1 MSRRTWTAT
10 AEPRE
15 VGRLRS
21 AVVAFAADH
30 GVREPP
36 IGDLKVAV
44 SEAMTNVVVHAY
56 DRADPGNVDVSVA
69 VDVQGREVT
78 VVVADYGS
86 GMNPRAD
93 SPGMGLGLPLI
104 GNLASELDIIP
115 ASSGRGTEVR
125 MRFDLP
131 DGSVASTA
139 A

>member
-1 MSRRTWTAT
+1 MSRRSWTAT

-36 IGDLKVAV
+36 IGDLKIAL

-56 DRADPGNVDVSVA
+56 DPASPGNVDVSVA

-78 VVVADYGS
+78 VVVADHGS
-86 GMNPRAD
+86 GMKPRAN

-104 GNLASELDIIP
+104 GNLASDLDIAP

-125 MRFDLP
+125 MRFALP
-131 DGSVASTA
+131 DGSVA
-139 A
+139 